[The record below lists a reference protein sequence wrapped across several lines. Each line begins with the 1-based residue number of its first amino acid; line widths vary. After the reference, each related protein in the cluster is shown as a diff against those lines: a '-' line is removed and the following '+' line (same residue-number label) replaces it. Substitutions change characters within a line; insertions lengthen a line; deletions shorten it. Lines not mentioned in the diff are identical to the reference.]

1 MATADMIT
9 ISDVEEYLPDVLN
22 YGILSFDDS
31 FEKSRQDIFRKLRIE
46 WWPRATYGNHDIS
59 VLGDEYEMD
68 ESRLTESQFTR
79 ACVFHCLAYYIMP
92 QLTRHDPERD
102 RFIEMADYYKSR
114 FNEEFDAVLKDGV
127 EYDDNNDGTIQDSEK
142 QPHHYGRL
150 VR

>member
-9 ISDVEEYLPDVLN
+9 ISDVEEYLPDVLD
-22 YGILSFDDS
+22 YGILSFDAS
-31 FEKSRQDIFRKLRIE
+31 FERSRQDIFRKLRID
-46 WWPRATYGNHDIS
+46 WWPRANYGRTDLS
-59 VLGDEYEMD
+59 VLGDTIEMD
-68 ESRLTESQFTR
+68 ETKLTESQFTR

-114 FNEEFDAVLKDGV
+114 FNEEFDNVLKDGV
-127 EYDDNNDGTIQDSEK
+127 EYDDDGDGTIQDAEK
-142 QPHHYGRL
+142 QSLHYGRL